1 MRGKEKN
8 MDHAL
13 NLVIS
18 GIIVSVTTQIASDCT
33 CGFPSKTKVL
43 WGVGILA
50 TAVIFSVFECGAY
63 FLKEDE
69 YQETTTF
76 KMPKFQKVKIRERIE
91 NILFEEVED

>member
-1 MRGKEKN
+1 

-43 WGVGILA
+43 WGVGG
-50 TAVIFSVFECGAY
+50 SYYSG
-63 FLKEDE
+63 
-69 YQETTTF
+69 TF
-76 KMPKFQKVKIRERIE
+76 
-91 NILFEEVED
+91 

>member
-1 MRGKEKN
+1 

-43 WGVGILA
+43 WGVGALT
-50 TAVIFSVFECGAY
+50 TAVLFSVFECGAY

-76 KMPKFQKVKIRERIE
+76 KMPKFPKVKIRERIE